1 MDTLSTGSSMVEES
15 WRSGLGRKEH
25 CSLSGRQ
32 RDERGHVSQEGHGTL
47 EQKVR
52 SIAFVLPALGYGGM
66 ETVFLTIASALA
78 SEGWYCQVLPQVIV
92 DDKALE
98 RIPSNVRLVK
108 PILHLSDLKHSHLI
122 HQVLALRRQLDTA
135 KAGVVVSA
143 YERTNAVTGFALSL
157 RPLRHRP
164 KWILTVNSD
173 PMRYLSGNR
182 AAGTIKRFL
191 LRVSCRNADDAVADS
206 PTMAQ
211 KATLVYRHSFSII
224 PNAVAPPASDDSV
237 RVDLLPFCD
246 DGHPVAVY
254 VGRLV
259 KDKRVDDLIHAVSML
274 GRNSRVR
281 LLVIGDGEDRE
292 RLVHITHEL
301 GLSGSTFFSGF
312 VVCPWPYLRQLQNAV
327 LVLPSVS
334 EGFGMVLAEAMSSG
348 IPVISSSFDG
358 VQDLLTDDYNGMLV
372 PIGDVKA
379 LSRAITLV
387 TTDRERATRLAT
399 NGLASVKR
407 FDLAVVLR
415 IWLEHLDGL
424 RST

>member
-1 MDTLSTGSSMVEES
+1 MMEES
-15 WRSGLGRKEH
+15 RRSVLDREEH

-32 RDERGHVSQEGHGTL
+32 RDERRHVSQEGQGTL

-52 SIAFVLPALGYGGM
+52 SIAFVMPALGYGGI

-78 SEGWYCQVLPQVIV
+78 SEGWYCQLLPQVIV

-122 HQVLALRRQLDTA
+122 RQVLALRRQLDIA
-135 KAGVVVSA
+135 KAEVVVSA
-143 YERTNAVTGFALSL
+143 YDRTNAVTGFALSL
-157 RPLRHRP
+157 RPQRHRP
-164 KWILTVNSD
+164 KWILTVHDD
-173 PMRYLSGNR
+173 PMRYLFASGNR
-182 AAGTIKRFL
+182 AAGPIKRFL
-191 LRVSCRNADDAVADS
+191 LRVSCRDVDDAVAVS

-211 KATLVYRHSFSII
+211 KATLVYRHSFSVI
-224 PNAVAPPASDDSV
+224 PNAVPPLVSDDSAC
-237 RVDLLPFCD
+237 VDLLPFCD
-246 DGHPVAVY
+246 NGHPVAVY

-259 KDKRVDDLIHAVSML
+259 KNKRVDDLIHAVSML
-274 GRNSRVR
+274 GRNSGVR

-292 RLVHITHEL
+292 RLVHITQEL

-312 VVCPWPYLRQLQNAV
+312 VAYPWPYLRQLQNAV
-327 LVLPSVS
+327 LVLPSAS
-334 EGFGMVLAEAMSSG
+334 EGFGMVLIEAMSSG

-358 VQDLLTDDYNGMLV
+358 VQDLLTDDYNGILV

-387 TTDRERATRLAT
+387 TTDRGRATRLAT
-399 NGLASVKR
+399 NGLVSVKR

-424 RST
+424 PSM